1 MAKRSEIYTC
11 PDCDQLLEVLKD
23 CDCGSQFK
31 CGDHVMELLEAGTT
45 DAAVEKHVP
54 VIERTAA
61 GFKVK
66 VGSVAHPM
74 QDDHWIEFIEIMAD
88 NRVYRAYLS
97 PGDAP
102 EAEFSI
108 DAQNITAR
116 EHCNL
121 HGLWEAKS

>member
-1 MAKRSEIYTC
+1 MPNRLEVYRC
-11 PDCDQLLEVLKD
+11 PDCGVMVEVLAGCE
-23 CDCGSQFK
+23 CDCVLS
-31 CGDHVMELLEAGTT
+31 CGEAELDLLTANTV

-54 VIERTAA
+54 VIEKTAT

-66 VGSVAHPM
+66 VGAVPHPM
-74 QDDHWIEFIEIMAD
+74 QEEHWIQFIEVLAG
-88 NRVYRAYLS
+88 NRVYRAYLA

-108 DAQNITAR
+108 DAQSITAR

-121 HGLWEAKS
+121 HGLWEAS